1 MAAFERAKNEAVL
14 RGATLVVVNTGEA
27 GNYAK
32 PSFAK
37 AEDLEAI
44 DKELTEAGL
53 PHEVLQPTSGLAAAE
68 EILRVVGERDGPPH
82 HRPAPPLACGEL
94 FMGSTAQQVLLDAP
108 CAVLAVKAGPGAD
121 DLTEPR
127 HGSSP
132 SAPPP
137 H

>member
-1 MAAFERAKNEAVL
+1 MSGSIVVGYIPSPEGVAAFERAKDEALL
-14 RGATLVVVNTGEA
+14 RGATLVVVNTGES

-68 EILRVVGERDGPPH
+68 EILRVVAERDTDLLVIGLRRRSPV
-82 HRPAPPLACGEL
+82 GKL

-108 CAVLAVKAGPGAD
+108 CAVLAVKAGARG
-121 DLTEPR
+121 
-127 HGSSP
+127 
-132 SAPPP
+132 
-137 H
+137 

>member
-1 MAAFERAKNEAVL
+1 VTGTVLVGYIPSPEGVAAFERAKDEAVL
-14 RGATLVVVNTGEA
+14 RGASLVVVNTGES

-44 DKELTEAGL
+44 ENELKQVGL

-68 EILRVVGERDGPPH
+68 EILRVATERGADLIVIGMRRRSPVGK
-82 HRPAPPLACGEL
+82 L

-108 CAVLAVKAGPGAD
+108 CPVFAVKAPAG
-121 DLTEPR
+121 T
-127 HGSSP
+127 
-132 SAPPP
+132 
-137 H
+137 

>member
-1 MAAFERAKNEAVL
+1 MSGSVLVGYIPSPEGVAAFERAKDEAVL
-14 RGATLVVVNTGEA
+14 RGATLVVVNTGES

-68 EILRVVGERDGPPH
+68 EILRVVAERDTDLLVIGLRRRSPV
-82 HRPAPPLACGEL
+82 GKL

-108 CAVLAVKAGPGAD
+108 CAVLAVKAGARG
-121 DLTEPR
+121 
-127 HGSSP
+127 
-132 SAPPP
+132 
-137 H
+137 

>member
-1 MAAFERAKNEAVL
+1 MSGSIVVGYIPSPEGVAAFERAKDEAVL
-14 RGATLVVVNTGEA
+14 RGATLVVVNTGES

-68 EILRVVGERDGPPH
+68 EILRVVAERDTDLLVIGLRRRSPV
-82 HRPAPPLACGEL
+82 GKL

-108 CAVLAVKAGPGAD
+108 CAVLAVKAGARG
-121 DLTEPR
+121 
-127 HGSSP
+127 
-132 SAPPP
+132 
-137 H
+137 

>member
-1 MAAFERAKNEAVL
+1 MSATILVGYIPSPEGVAAFERAKDEAVL

-44 DKELTEAGL
+44 EKELTEAGL
-53 PHEVLQPTSGLAAAE
+53 QHEVLQPTSGLAAAE
-68 EILRVVGERDGPPH
+68 EILRVAGERGVDLIVIGLRRRSPV
-82 HRPAPPLACGEL
+82 GKL

-108 CAVLAVKAGPGAD
+108 CAVLAVKAAA
-121 DLTEPR
+121 R
-127 HGSSP
+127 S
-132 SAPPP
+132 
-137 H
+137 

>member
-1 MAAFERAKNEAVL
+1 MSGTIVVGYIPSPEGVAAFERAKDEAVL
-14 RGATLVVVNTGEA
+14 RGATLVVVNTGES

-68 EILRVVGERDGPPH
+68 EILRVVAERDTDLLVIGLRRRSPV
-82 HRPAPPLACGEL
+82 GKL

-108 CAVLAVKAGPGAD
+108 CAVLAVKAGARG
-121 DLTEPR
+121 
-127 HGSSP
+127 
-132 SAPPP
+132 
-137 H
+137 

>member
-1 MAAFERAKNEAVL
+1 MSATILVGYIPSPEGVAAFERAKDEAVF

-44 DKELTEAGL
+44 EKELTEAGL
-53 PHEVLQPTSGLAAAE
+53 QHEVLQPTSGLAAAE
-68 EILRVVGERDGPPH
+68 EILRVAGERGVDLIIIGLRRRSPV
-82 HRPAPPLACGEL
+82 GKL

-108 CAVLAVKAGPGAD
+108 CAVLAVKAASRG
-121 DLTEPR
+121 
-127 HGSSP
+127 
-132 SAPPP
+132 
-137 H
+137 

>member
-1 MAAFERAKNEAVL
+1 MSGTIVVGYIPSPEGVAAFERAKDEAVL

-68 EILRVVGERDGPPH
+68 EILRIVADRGADLLVIGLRRRSPVGK
-82 HRPAPPLACGEL
+82 L

-108 CAVLAVKAGPGAD
+108 CAVLAVKAAA
-121 DLTEPR
+121 R
-127 HGSSP
+127 S
-132 SAPPP
+132 
-137 H
+137 